1 MARKRAGYNLSEE
14 LEMHWYLRGEL
25 VGRAE
30 WAKKRIV
37 NTARR
42 LGEARLS
49 SLLFRDQ
56 QLIF

>member
-1 MARKRAGYNLSEE
+1 MHLS
-14 LEMHWYLRGEL
+14 LRGEL

-49 SLLFRDQ
+49 SLLFQDQ